1 MAIKQV
7 KEYYK
12 GVEKLYFELV
22 NSLKEMEKE
31 FEKGNVTEEELNKL
45 LIPVNNIK
53 DNYLRLTYILHLLYE
68 PKRRNKVNKY
78 NKQNKDLMKVFTD
91 NHITKEQDLEESN
104 NALSEFKKNLKDF
117 LGEKNGEK

>member
-7 KEYYK
+7 KDYYK

>member
-7 KEYYK
+7 KDYYK

-68 PKRRNKVNKY
+68 PKRRSKVNKY

>member
-7 KEYYK
+7 KDYYK

-117 LGEKNGEK
+117 LGERNGEK